1 MRTKS
6 SKLFLAA
13 ICVTLLALGACSG
26 SSRTSVSDGEDGNG
40 ANGSSSE
47 KKAPQSFIVKAGTT
61 IHRGSR
67 HFTCPAAGADC
78 AVTVEVNNSV
88 THTGGKLVWDLAAT
102 PERPRG
108 FSLPA
113 SATGSFTVK
122 TGETAMRGGAD
133 LMCAA
138 GGADCLVVV
147 DGDTVTASGGVV
159 TVTMPRMVL
168 ARPAGAASS
177 LSPWSETT
185 IAAGSKMGN
194 GRFDFAC
201 PSGGKACVVVVDV
214 NGEAS
219 YSTSGAAPTIALSDR
234 MVVTPVGAVPDGFA
248 TTAFYRDDI
257 APGETAKYGVFDF
270 RCADD
275 AAENCV
281 VSVAA
286 DGEVSGTVIA
296 TVARVA
302 VMNPSPVSAIEEG
315 EDNDF
320 TLAEGETVARNTYLE
335 FSCPDDMDL
344 GTMNTCGVLVA
355 ADGSITVTE
364 GTRIRSL
371 ATVFHGETGRLAPTA
386 TGGEVAEAAAP
397 MATAGL
403 TMTARR
409 MGITGAGSHGARND
423 DALIIEM
430 LANDHDE
437 GDMLSRITGE
447 LPMYTVTVR
456 GDTGE
461 VHMAGPRSVDGDRD
475 AEADASAGAIRVY
488 ANIDT
493 ENIDT
498 ELKKST
504 FDRYQY
510 PTYVL
515 SDADAVTSIELDGDG
530 GVTVKLGG
538 ADDQGL
544 AFNDMRNDRAERR
557 PTGDAGMTGDV
568 LRQWAERNHDDLT
581 IELGKDAYGADPH
594 GDGAHYW
601 RADVEFS
608 AEHTTGADGVYE
620 LWLSNQAGRLADS
633 DATYLQYAAYGLF
646 NFMDNTLEDAT
657 SVADEN
663 GETRTYTP
671 ASARLQALHFG
682 FETPEATSIAGLRAR
697 PVNITAT
704 YRGRTTALAMIT
716 TGTQGVLQDCSGGD
730 CSATDPAVMA
740 AIRKPTESLLRMR
753 GDVSLTAIFGA
764 DAESGGNTMSG
775 DIDNFEALVDDVW
788 RRTVPADHFH
798 IGEVSLH
805 STDIDQEGAYG
816 GQVGVSPDGKWGDAQ
831 RAGNEE
837 VGEFYRFGG
846 EYRGRFYG
854 PSTDTQGPEETAGWW
869 RIVGGGAN
877 NEVHQVV
884 GSFGA
889 RRR

>member
-1 MRTKS
+1 MRSKS
-6 SKLFLAA
+6 SKLFLMA
-13 ICVTLLALGACSG
+13 ICATLLALGACSG
-26 SSRTSVSDGEDGNG
+26 GSGASVSDGENG
-40 ANGSSSE
+40 TEENGMEPSTE
-47 KKAPQSFIVKAGTT
+47 APQSFTVKAGTT
-61 IHRGSR
+61 IRHGSR

-88 THTGGKLVWDLAAT
+88 THTGGKLVFALAAT
-102 PERPRG
+102 PELPRG
-108 FSLPA
+108 FILPA
-113 SATGSFTVK
+113 SATGSFTVR

-159 TVTMPRMVL
+159 TVTMPRMAL

-185 IAAGSKMGN
+185 IAAGSKTGN

-234 MVVTPVGAVPDGFA
+234 MVVTPAGTVPDGFA
-248 TTAFYRDDI
+248 TTAFYKDDI
-257 APGETAKYGVFDF
+257 MPGGTAKYGVFDF
-270 RCADD
+270 RCPDD
-275 AAENCV
+275 ATENCV

-296 TVARVA
+296 TVVRVA
-302 VMNPSPVSAIEEG
+302 MMNPSPVSAIEEG

-320 TLAEGETVARNTYLE
+320 TLAEGETAARNTYLE
-335 FSCPDDMDL
+335 FSCPDDMDS

-355 ADGSITVTE
+355 ADGSITATE

-386 TGGEVAEAAAP
+386 TGGAVAEAAAP
-397 MATAGL
+397 MAMADL

-447 LPMYTVTVR
+447 LPMYAVTVR
-456 GDTGE
+456 DDAGKVE
-461 VHMAGPRSVDGDRD
+461 VHMAGPRSIDGTTD
-475 AEADASAGAIRVY
+475 AAAEASAGAIRVY
-488 ANIDT
+488 A
-493 ENIDT
+493 NIDT

-544 AFNDMRNDRAERR
+544 AFNDMRNDRAEPR
-557 PTGDAGMTGDV
+557 PTGAAGMTGEA

-608 AEHTTGADGVYE
+608 AGRTTGADGVYE
-620 LWLSNQAGRLADS
+620 LWLSNQVGRLADS
-633 DATYLQYAAYGLF
+633 GAAYLQYAAYGLF
-646 NFMDNTLEDAT
+646 NFMDNTLADAT
-657 SVADEN
+657 SMANAD
-663 GETRTYTP
+663 GDTRTYTP

-682 FETPEATSIAGLRAR
+682 FETPEATSIAGLRVR
-697 PVNITAT
+697 STNVTAT

-716 TGTQGVLQDCSGGD
+716 TGTQGALQDCSSGD

-740 AIRKPTESLLRMR
+740 AIRKPTERLLRMR
-753 GDVSLTAIFGA
+753 GDVSLSAVFGA

-775 DIDNFEALVDDVW
+775 AIDNFEALVGGVW
-788 RRTVPADHFH
+788 RRTVPADNFH
-798 IGEVSLH
+798 IGEVSLRP
-805 STDIDQEGAYG
+805 TGIDHEGAYG
-816 GQVGVSPDGKWGDAQ
+816 GRVNVLPDGKWGDAR
-831 RAGNEE
+831 RAEADE

-854 PSTDTQGPEETAGWW
+854 PSTDMQGPEETAGWW

-889 RRR
+889 RRQ